1 MASKVLVLLLYIT
14 CNSTHR
20 IGFLRHLLGVFMWY
34 VSHYSISNDWRGGK
48 YFVITGLTMTA
59 QFLTRFSV
67 TSLSGRSS
75 ANWISLTDFWLQW
88 LSSWG
93 SWTRSRTAN
102 WCVQWMERLWC
113 FWDWTLAWISWS
125 MLSPTNLFYLENK
138 EKTSSRNF
146 QIQNIK
152 EN

>member
-1 MASKVLVLLLYIT
+1 MAWKVLVLLLYIT

-20 IGFLRHLLGVFMWY
+20 VGFLRHLLGVFMWY
-34 VSHYSISNDWRGGK
+34 VSHYSISKWLERWWILCYHWTDNDSPILDKVFRDIFIRQEFCKLDLIDRLLAAG
-48 YFVITGLTMTA
+48 
-59 QFLTRFSV
+59 
-67 TSLSGRSS
+67 
-75 ANWISLTDFWLQW
+75 

-93 SWTRSRTAN
+93 SWTRSRAAN